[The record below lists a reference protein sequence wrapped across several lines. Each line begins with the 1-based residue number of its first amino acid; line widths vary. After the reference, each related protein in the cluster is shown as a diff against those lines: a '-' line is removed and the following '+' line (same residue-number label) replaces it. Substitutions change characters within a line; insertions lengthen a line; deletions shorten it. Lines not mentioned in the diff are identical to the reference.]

1 MVASGVL
8 RTSYF
13 VHSHRSHVA
22 SILVH
27 TGYLWI
33 WLDLVSPP
41 PLFLP
46 PRSYQGPTSQ
56 GRHAPSTDRSE
67 RLTKGIERERASE
80 RLTQKRGAGQG
91 IGWDGGNC
99 QPRQQQK
106 ATDRRSDNKQHHPRL
121 TKRPLWVIEAYVV
134 PFPHHAPRCSF
145 YIRSG
150 CLLPPPPLHREPE
163 MPWVV

>member
-67 RLTKGIERERASE
+67 RLTKGIERESIRE
-80 RLTQKRGAGQG
+80 VDTEKRGRARNWMGRRKLSTKTAAKG
-91 IGWDGGNC
+91 DR
-99 QPRQQQK
+99 PTVRQQT
-106 ATDRRSDNKQHHPRL
+106 ASSSTDKTSPMGYRGICRAIPPSCTTLLFLHKVRL
-121 TKRPLWVIEAYVV
+121 PA
-134 PFPHHAPRCSF
+134 APSSLASRA
-145 YIRSG
+145 
-150 CLLPPPPLHREPE
+150 
-163 MPWVV
+163 